1 MTPVAVLTITA
12 LAHIV
17 AFLVGAYGYYR
28 LICKAISTKEES

>member
-1 MTPVAVLTITA
+1 MTASAVLVVTA